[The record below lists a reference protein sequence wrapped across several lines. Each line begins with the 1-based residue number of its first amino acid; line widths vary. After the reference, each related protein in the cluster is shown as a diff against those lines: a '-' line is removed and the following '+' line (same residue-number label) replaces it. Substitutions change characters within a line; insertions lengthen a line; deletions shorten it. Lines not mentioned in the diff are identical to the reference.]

1 MMAERDP
8 VGSQPFSP
16 VIARAMDRHP
26 DVLDAGGKIPRDRQC
41 EDFASIPP
49 VELGNAVPL

>member
-1 MMAERDP
+1 MMAERDQA
-8 VGSQPFSP
+8 GSQPFSP
-16 VIARAMDRHP
+16 VIARAMDRHL

-41 EDFASIPP
+41 EDFASIPS